1 LKREASLGFLGQLLD
16 WFLGLDPQWMYP
28 MLFVSA
34 FIENIFPLAPGDT
47 VTVLGAYLVGRGRL
61 GLIPVIAT
69 TVSGSLAGFMTIY
82 YIAYTR
88 GQAFF
93 TAHLHRIFSEKHVRR
108 TKRWIDRYGDRV
120 ILINRFLA
128 GLRSTVAV
136 FAGMGGLRPRRV
148 LLFSLVSI
156 LVWNGILIYAGFLV
170 GSNWGVVIGFL
181 KTYNRIVWIL
191 VLFVLFVVI
200 GAFFWRK
207 RRRGLV
213 RGGQ

>member
-1 LKREASLGFLGQLLD
+1 
-16 WFLGLDPQWMYP
+16 
-28 MLFVSA
+28 
-34 FIENIFPLAPGDT
+34 
-47 VTVLGAYLVGRGRL
+47 
-61 GLIPVIAT
+61 
-69 TVSGSLAGFMTIY
+69 MTIY

-93 TAHLHRIFSEKHVRR
+93 TAHLHRILSEKHVRR
-108 TKRWIDRYGDRV
+108 AQRWIERYGDRV

-136 FAGMGGLRPRRV
+136 FAGMSGLRPRRV
-148 LLFSLVSI
+148 LLYSLVSI

-170 GSNWGVVIGFL
+170 GSNWCVVIGFL

-191 VLFVLFVVI
+191 ILFVLFVVI

-213 RGGQ
+213 RGDQ

>member
-1 LKREASLGFLGQLLD
+1 LKREGSLGFLGQLLD

-47 VTVLGAYLVGRGRL
+47 VTVLGAYLVGRGSL

-93 TAHLHRIFSEKHVRR
+93 TAHLHRILSEKHVRR
-108 TKRWIDRYGDRV
+108 AQRWIERYGDRV

-136 FAGMGGLRPRRV
+136 FAGMSGLRPRRV
-148 LLFSLVSI
+148 LLYSLVSI

-170 GSNWGVVIGFL
+170 GSNWCVVIGFL

-191 VLFVLFVVI
+191 ILFVLFVVI

-213 RGGQ
+213 RGDQ

>member
-1 LKREASLGFLGQLLD
+1 MDFLGQLLD

-28 MLFVSA
+28 MLFISA
-34 FIENIFPLAPGDT
+34 FIENIFPLVPGDT
-47 VTVLGAYLVGRGRL
+47 VTVLGAYLVGKGSL
-61 GLIPVIAT
+61 ELIPVIVT
-69 TVSGSLAGFMTIY
+69 TVSGSLAGFMTLY
-82 YIAYTR
+82 YIAYAR

-93 TAHLHRIFSEKHVRR
+93 TAHLHRILSEKHVRR
-108 TKRWIDRYGDRV
+108 AKRWIERYGDRV

-136 FAGMGGLRPRRV
+136 FAGIGGLRPGRV

-191 VLFVLFVVI
+191 ILMVLL
-200 GAFFWRK
+200 GAAGLIFWRK
-207 RRRGLV
+207 RRANEKVGK
-213 RGGQ
+213 